1 MIITKK
7 ETTVRIDIAE
17 IVGGKEKI
25 RNWRAEAQF
34 SIRKRSVP
42 GGRWRPREKKYSRRR
57 NYGTKISRPEGIT
70 SSRKGVVVV
79 GCGGVYV
86 AQVNRRIRSGVDGLV
101 AAMAHLWSK
110 FTKCLRASEGA
121 YNPGVVLATPFEP
134 RIPRRGSERD
144 GTMLRHS
151 VLLHRRYH
159 HLAEPTTAPRIHLS
173 FPIFLLLFFLLYFS
187 TWLGRMLVLLHRNE
201 ISLSATNGNFQRYT
215 AKVCR
220 EISIRKKKK

>member
-1 MIITKK
+1 MRKLPEKNKK
-7 ETTVRIDIAE
+7 LEE
-17 IVGGKEKI
+17 GGT
-25 RNWRAEAQF
+25 QF

-79 GCGGVYV
+79 VAGVYV

-121 YNPGVVLATPFEP
+121 YNPDVVLATPLEP
-134 RIPRRGSERD
+134 RIPRGEEARETVQCCVIRYYYIVAITISRNQRPRNPD
-144 GTMLRHS
+144 HPP
-151 VLLHRRYH
+151 LLSD
-159 HLAEPTTAPRIHLS
+159 LPR
-173 FPIFLLLFFLLYFS
+173 LLFFLLYFS
-187 TWLGRMLVLLHRNE
+187 TWISLFPRHRNE
-201 ISLSATNGNFQRYT
+201 ISLFSSSHVRNFDQRQRFIFE
-215 AKVCR
+215 KFQ
-220 EISIRKKKK
+220 IFKNL

>member
-1 MIITKK
+1 MRKLPEKNKK
-7 ETTVRIDIAE
+7 LEE
-17 IVGGKEKI
+17 GGT
-25 RNWRAEAQF
+25 QF

-79 GCGGVYV
+79 VAGVYV

-121 YNPGVVLATPFEP
+121 YNPDVVLATPFEP
-134 RIPRRGSERD
+134 RIPRGEEARES

-159 HLAEPTTAPRIHLS
+159 HLAEPTTVPRSSTAPFRS
-173 FPIFLLLFFLLYFS
+173 SSSPLLPVILFY
-187 TWLGRMLVLLHRNE
+187 WDQLVLPP
-201 ISLSATNGNFQRYT
+201 S
-215 AKVCR
+215 K
-220 EISIRKKKK
+220 

>member
-1 MIITKK
+1 MRKLPEKNKK
-7 ETTVRIDIAE
+7 LEE
-17 IVGGKEKI
+17 GGT
-25 RNWRAEAQF
+25 QF

-79 GCGGVYV
+79 VAGVYV

-121 YNPGVVLATPFEP
+121 YNPDVVLATPFEP
-134 RIPRRGSERD
+134 RIPRGEEARE
-144 GTMLRHS
+144 T
-151 VLLHRRYH
+151 VQCCVIRYYYIVAITISRNQRPFPDH
-159 HLAEPTTAPRIHLS
+159 PPLFSDLPR
-173 FPIFLLLFFLLYFS
+173 LLFFLLYFS
-187 TWLGRMLVLLHRNE
+187 TGISLFSRHRNE
-201 ISLSATNGNFQRYT
+201 ISLFSSSDVRNFDQRPKIYF
-215 AKVCR
+215 
-220 EISIRKKKK
+220 

>member
-1 MIITKK
+1 MA
-7 ETTVRIDIAE
+7 AE
-17 IVGGKEKI
+17 GKEILETSQLRDKDQQTG
-25 RNWRAEAQF
+25 RDNELQ
-34 SIRKRSVP
+34 KR
-42 GGRWRPREKKYSRRR
+42 GGCCRLW
-57 NYGTKISRPEGIT
+57 GG
-70 SSRKGVVVV
+70 
-79 GCGGVYV
+79 GGVYV

-187 TWLGRMLVLLHRNE
+187 TWLGRMLVLLYRNE
-201 ISLSATNGNFQRYT
+201 ISLSAIQWKFSTIHCKSLSRNFNT
-215 AKVCR
+215 
-220 EISIRKKKK
+220 